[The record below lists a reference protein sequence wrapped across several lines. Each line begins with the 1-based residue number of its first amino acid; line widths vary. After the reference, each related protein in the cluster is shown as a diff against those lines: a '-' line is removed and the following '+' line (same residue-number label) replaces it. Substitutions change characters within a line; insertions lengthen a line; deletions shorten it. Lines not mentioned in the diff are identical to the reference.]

1 MKALIKVVVLSV
13 AVISISANS
22 KDNNKIDSAPI
33 IFQIIGDN
41 SVIVNGVET
50 TIKGSWQE
58 AMNHVSPDKNNYYKI
73 DNKNIYIQQTS
84 DIKEYMATVTKTSGV
99 DVEFVK

>member
-1 MKALIKVVVLSV
+1 
-13 AVISISANS
+13 
-22 KDNNKIDSAPI
+22 
-33 IFQIIGDN
+33 
-41 SVIVNGVET
+41 
-50 TIKGSWQE
+50 
-58 AMNHVSPDKNNYYKI
+58 MNHVSPDKNNYYKI

>member
-1 MKALIKVVVLSV
+1 M
-13 AVISISANS
+13 SANS
-22 KDNNKIDSAPI
+22 KDNN
-33 IFQIIGDN
+33 
-41 SVIVNGVET
+41 
-50 TIKGSWQE
+50 
-58 AMNHVSPDKNNYYKI
+58 KI